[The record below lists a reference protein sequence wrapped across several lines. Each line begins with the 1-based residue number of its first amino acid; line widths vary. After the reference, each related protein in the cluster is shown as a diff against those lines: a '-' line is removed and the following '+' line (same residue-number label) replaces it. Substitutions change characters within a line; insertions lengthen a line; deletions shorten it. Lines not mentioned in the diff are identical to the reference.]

1 MNSWSLKV
9 KFGFYAATLT
19 IIALLTGV
27 SILLPTIYFRQLAE
41 LDNRMEQ
48 NAGEFFRDLENFQ
61 GAPMNPRHPLSA
73 KFIPLSLQSRLLIL
87 KGPEG
92 QLLYESPGLN
102 GRSLTQLR
110 NGFQTIELDGEN
122 LRVGVFEKSPFS
134 LQVGAS
140 MNSLKDLQNT
150 ILIGLGYAGLITTV
164 VVFIGGFLLGKYAI
178 VPVSALTRSAE
189 TISVNRLD
197 ERLPIPAS
205 RDEIYRLSLVLNQAF
220 DRLKKAYSAATRFSA
235 DASHQ
240 LKTPI
245 AVLRLGLEE
254 LRSDPNIDGRLRTEV
269 DSLLQ
274 QTRRLT
280 ALINDLL
287 LLAQA
292 DAGRLQ
298 LEQEN
303 VDLEP
308 LVNSAI
314 DDLETL
320 TFDDDI
326 TIEKSISHSL
336 TANVD
341 RRRLNLALQVLIEN
355 AAKYTPQGGKIRI
368 LGSIENDA
376 LILDIGNTGKRFSK
390 EDAKEIF
397 ERFRR
402 GAGVGENVAGH
413 GLGLNIAKTLLAAH
427 GGELS
432 LLESDTD
439 WVEFRLTLPVDSQ
452 P

>member
-1 MNSWSLKV
+1 MKSWSLKV
-9 KFGFYAATLT
+9 KFGFYAAILT
-19 IIALLTGV
+19 MIALLTGV
-27 SILLPTIYFRQLAE
+27 GILLPTIHFRQLAD
-41 LDNRMEQ
+41 LDRRMEQ

-73 KFIPLSLQSRLLIL
+73 KFIPLSLQNRLLIL

-102 GRSLTQLR
+102 GRILNQSR
-110 NGFQTIELDGEN
+110 VGFKTIELDGEK
-122 LRVGVFEKSPFS
+122 LRVGAFERSPFS

-140 MNSLKDLQNT
+140 MSPLQDLQNT
-150 ILIGLGYAGLITTV
+150 ILIGLAYAGLITTV

-178 VPVSALTRSAE
+178 RPVSDLTKSAE
-189 TISVNRLD
+189 SISINRLD
-197 ERLPIPAS
+197 DRLPIPES
-205 RDEIYRLSLVLNQAF
+205 RDEIYRLSLVLNEAF

-254 LRSDPNIDGRLRTEV
+254 LRANPDIDDSLHSEV
-269 DSLLQ
+269 DSLLH

-298 LEQEN
+298 LEQET

-308 LVNSAI
+308 LINSAV

-320 TFDDDI
+320 TYDKEI

-336 TANVD
+336 KVNVD

-355 AAKYTPQGGKIRI
+355 AAKYTPEGGKIRV
-368 LGSIENDA
+368 LATIENN
-376 LILDIGNTGKRFSK
+376 LLCLDIGNTGKRLSK
-390 EDAKEIF
+390 KNAANIF

-402 GAGVGENVAGH
+402 GTDAGENVSGY

-427 GGELS
+427 GGDLR
-432 LLESDTD
+432 LLESDTN
-439 WVEFRLTLPVDSQ
+439 WVEFRLTIPAQ
-452 P
+452 N